1 MTQAELARAADV
13 PQPNVSAYET
23 GRRRPSAEVLERL
36 DRALRA
42 RPSAR
47 VDAHRDEIRRIVAS
61 YRAANPRVFG
71 SVARGE
77 DTPGSDL
84 DLLVD
89 FTDEASLLDE
99 AGLRIDLAHLLG
111 VEVDVVGAD
120 TLRGE
125 LRERVLREARTL

>member
-23 GRRRPSAEVLERL
+23 GRRRPSVEVLERL
-36 DRALRA
+36 DRALRT

-125 LRERVLREARTL
+125 LRERVLREAWTL